1 MSSSWLGAVLVVM
14 QIVMLVLYY
23 GNIALAGIPW
33 WVLWLPTLVI
43 VAILIICLIIIGLV
57 LLAAWYVNR

>member
-1 MSSSWLGAVLVVM
+1 MSSSWLRTILVVM

-33 WVLWLPTLVI
+33 WVLWLPTLII
-43 VAILIICLIIIGLV
+43 VASIIICLIITGLV
-57 LLAAWYVNR
+57 ILSLWISNR